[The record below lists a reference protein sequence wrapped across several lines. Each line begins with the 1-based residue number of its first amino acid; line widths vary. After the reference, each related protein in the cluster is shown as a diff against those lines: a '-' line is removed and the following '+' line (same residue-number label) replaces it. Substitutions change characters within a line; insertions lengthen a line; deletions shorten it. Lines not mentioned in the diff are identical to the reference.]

1 MYEGIMTKYADM
13 YIDAFKSHAG
23 FKNAAETYMQP

>member
-1 MYEGIMTKYADM
+1 MTKYADM

-23 FKNAAETYMQP
+23 FINAAEEYVLND

>member
-13 YIDAFKSHAG
+13 YIDAWKSHAG
-23 FKNAAETYMQP
+23 FINAAETIA